1 MTAGAAAAIGRAE
14 DYEEPGDDHEIDA
27 GNGLH
32 QGRAGRPGI
41 NERSCEETDDEDY
54 GAGRIAALI
63 RQEASFSA
71 SASDT
76 TYIWRYS
83 TRG

>member
-14 DYEEPGDDHEIDA
+14 AYEKSGDDHETEA

-32 QGRAGRPGI
+32 EWRAGRRGI

-63 RQEASFSA
+63 RREASFSA